1 MPKYSRLQAFFLLLA
16 LLPLSGCLFRSSH
29 PVQVRM
35 STATLKDATLDELVE
50 KINSN
55 AARLNSFKATVDID
69 MTHVEPKK
77 GKAKEYPQFRG
88 LVLARKPEM
97 LRMIL
102 QMPVVRNTA
111 ADMVSDSRNFKLSL
125 PTRKEFRFGS
135 NHDVGKL
142 SPVWFEN
149 VRPQHIKDA
158 LLLKPIDPAAGE
170 IATVEEGMEIVKD
183 PKSHKDVQQ
192 PTYVVTVIAQDSK
205 GYYIP
210 RKVIFSRT
218 DLLPH
223 EQQIYSRDGRLMT
236 EAHYENFVDHGGT
249 LFPDIIEIHRP
260 IEDYTITLSVVK
272 LNLNEPLTDDQ
283 FTIAQPSGF
292 KVINMDE
299 EKPESGENQSALRK
313 P

>member
-1 MPKYSRLQAFFLLLA
+1 
-16 LLPLSGCLFRSSH
+16 
-29 PVQVRM
+29 M
-35 STATLKDATLDELVE
+35 STANLKDATLDQLVE
-50 KINSN
+50 SINSN

-77 GKAKEYPQFRG
+77 GKAKDYPQFRG
-88 LVLARKPEM
+88 YLLARKPEM

-102 QMPVVRNTA
+102 LMPVVRNTV

-142 SPVWFEN
+142 SPKWFEN

-158 LLLKPIDPAAGE
+158 LLLRPIDPVAGE
-170 IATVEEGMEIVKD
+170 IAILEDGMEIVKD

-192 PTYVVTVIAQDSK
+192 PTYVVSVIAQDSS
-205 GYYIP
+205 GYYLS

-223 EQQIYSRDGRLMT
+223 EQVIYGRDGRLMT
-236 EAHYENFVDHGGT
+236 EAHYENFIDHGGT
-249 LFPDIIEIHRP
+249 MFPDIIEVHRP

-299 EKPESGENQSALRK
+299 EKPESGENQSSLRK

>member
-1 MPKYSRLQAFFLLLA
+1 MHKYTRIQVFFLLLA
-16 LLPLSGCLFRSSH
+16 ILPLSGCLFRSSH

-35 STATLKDATLDELVE
+35 STATLKDATLEELVD

-55 AARLNSFKATVDID
+55 AAQLNSFKATVDID
-69 MTHVEPKK
+69 STHVEQKK
-77 GKAKEYPQFRG
+77 GKAKDNPQLRG
-88 LVLARKPEM
+88 ILLARKPEM
-97 LRMIL
+97 LRMVVL
-102 QMPVVRNTA
+102 MPLVRNTL
-111 ADMVSDSRNFKLSL
+111 ADMVSDSHSFRLSI
-125 PTRKEFRFGS
+125 PPRKEFRVGS
-135 NHDVGKL
+135 NQLVGKL
-142 SPVWFEN
+142 SPQWFEN

-158 LLLKPIDPAAGE
+158 MLLKPIDPANE
-170 IATVEEGMEIVKD
+170 IVILEDGMEIVKD

-192 PTYVVTVIAQDSK
+192 PTYVVSVIGHDSN

-223 EQQIYSRDGRLMT
+223 QQLIYSREGRLVT

-249 LFPDIIEIHRP
+249 MFPDIIEVHRP

-283 FTIAQPSGF
+283 FTIAQPAGF
-292 KVINMDE
+292 KVINMDD
-299 EKPESGENQSALRK
+299 EKEESGQNQSALRK